1 MLIARWFSV
10 ADWECLLDDGIRD
23 YSPADIVELPAMAV
37 VTDLDQAK
45 RFIES
50 ELDET
55 EEEWR
60 DHGRKP
66 TLGWE
71 TEGNWHYLVDIHKK
85 PADCVRWTDR
95 TYVVLLL
102 TDPKTIT
109 IPVAPDP
116 ASTFGA

>member
-1 MLIARWFSV
+1 MLN
-10 ADWECLLDDGIRD
+10 DGLHG

-45 RFIES
+45 RFIQS

-60 DHGRKP
+60 DHEGGRP
-66 TLGWE
+66 DLGWE
-71 TEGNWHYLVDIHKK
+71 SEGHWHYLVDKQK
-85 PADCVRWTDR
+85 NPADCANWTDR

-102 TDPKTIT
+102 TEPKTIT